1 MTKPRIG
8 LTLAAV
14 LTAALAI
21 GLYFRASGRA
31 AEPQLAT
38 AVVTRGSVVETVEAT
53 GALEAVTTVQVGTQV
68 SGTIKALYADY
79 NSEVRT
85 GQVIAQLEPSL
96 FESQV
101 EQARATLVRLE
112 AEVDRAR
119 VEVSEAGRRLKR
131 ARELAASRLIA
142 ASELEAAEA
151 AERQAAAALKA
162 AEAQTVQA
170 RASLH
175 QSRVNLGHTT
185 IRAPIDGV
193 VISRSVDVG
202 QTVAASMQAP
212 TLFVLARDL
221 AQMQVNAR
229 VDEADIGRIRDG
241 QAVEFRVD
249 AYPGETFAGKVRQV
263 RLEPIVEQN
272 VVSYVTVIDVP
283 NERLRLKPGM
293 TATVTIE
300 IARADDVMRVPGAA
314 LRFEPADDLLLQ
326 LGQER
331 PAGVSPDR
339 GPLRASRAVW
349 VFDTGRLRRVPV
361 RTGISDGVMTAVLEG
376 NLQPGARVVTSA
388 ASQAAAVSPA
398 AGPAASPLL
407 PQRPRSNRS
416 GRGGGG

>member
-1 MTKPRIG
+1 MTKRRIV

-14 LTAALAI
+14 LAVAAAVVLH
-21 GLYFRASGRA
+21 FRASGRA

-38 AVVTRGSVVETVEAT
+38 APVTRGSVVETVEAT

-96 FESQV
+96 FASQV
-101 EQARATLVRLE
+101 EQARATLARLE

-119 VEVSEAGRRLKR
+119 VALGEAAQQLRR
-131 ARELAASRLIA
+131 AGELAASQLIA
-142 ASELEAAEA
+142 QSELEAAESA
-151 AERQAAAALKA
+151 QRQAAAALKA

-175 QSRVNLGHTT
+175 QSQVNLGHTT
-185 IRAPIDGV
+185 IKAPIDGV

-212 TLFVLARDL
+212 TLFVIARDL
-221 AQMQVNAR
+221 ARMQVNAR
-229 VDEADIGRIRDG
+229 VDEADIGRIDAG
-241 QAVEFRVD
+241 QPVEFRVD
-249 AYPGETFAGKVRQV
+249 AYPGEAFTGVVRQV

-293 TATVTIE
+293 TATVTVE
-300 IARADDVMRVPGAA
+300 IARADEVLRVPGAA
-314 LRFEPADDLLLQ
+314 LRFQPTDEVFAM
-326 LGQER
+326 LGQTP
-331 PAGVSPDR
+331 PAGGTVTPGRSR
-339 GPLRASRAVW
+339 GVW
-349 VFDTGRLRRVPV
+349 VLESGQLRRVPV
-361 RTGISDGVMTAVLEG
+361 RTGLGDGVLIAVLEG
-376 NLQPGARVVTSA
+376 TLEPDARVVTSA
-388 ASQAAAVSPA
+388 AAQVA
-398 AGPAASPLL
+398 AGTAAGTASSPLL
-407 PQRPRSNRS
+407 PQRPRTTRS
-416 GRGGGG
+416 GQGRVQ